1 MKTMDTDATRRRIFT
16 VFSGVALCVG
26 LCACAST
33 GGVTKAQTAWDNR
46 VVLAGSAKM
55 KIAVASVHTR
65 LANGLLEVQLN
76 GLNKSARNFRMHYKI
91 DWLDAEGFQI
101 STPNSAWLAKEIA
114 GKGPF
119 QITALAQ
126 SPKIQNFRFFIK

>member
-1 MKTMDTDATRRRIFT
+1 MNMTKINTARQCFFA
-16 VFSGVALCVG
+16 VLAGVALCMG

-33 GGVTKAQTAWDNR
+33 GGVSKAQAAWDSR
-46 VVLAGSAKM
+46 VVLAGPAKM

-76 GLNKSARNFRMHYKI
+76 GLNKSARDLQLHYKL
-91 DWLDAEGFQI
+91 DWLDAEGFQV
-101 STPNSAWLAKEIA
+101 STPNSAWLAKKVS
-114 GKGPF
+114 GKEPF

-126 SPKIQNFRFFIK
+126 SPKIQDFRLFIK